1 MGRINANDADK
12 YGSELSG
19 EWFSLKNDHD
29 KATIQFMYD
38 NYDELDVFATH
49 KIEVNGKDR
58 HINCLREYGDP
69 IENCPL
75 CEAGFVPKAAMFV
88 LMYQHE
94 DNKVKI
100 WERGKKFRQKLESLF
115 NLYKPLSDYVFN
127 IERLGKPNDK
137 QTAYEV
143 NYVPVDAYDLSDVER
158 PDLLGGIIL
167 DKDYGDLQY
176 FLETGEF
183 PDEATESTPP
193 PQAPPRRSAPASQ
206 QAAPAPSR
214 RQAPAPTQA
223 PAAAPPSRR
232 QPPRTGKETF

>member
-1 MGRINANDADK
+1 MGRISANDADK

-19 EWFSLKNDHD
+19 EWFSLKNDKD
-29 KATIQFMYD
+29 CAKVQFMYD
-38 NYDELDVFATH
+38 SFDELDVFATH
-49 KIEVNGKDR
+49 KLEVNGKDR

-75 CEAGFVPKAAMFV
+75 CEAGFAPKAAMFV
-88 LMYQHE
+88 LMYQHD

-115 NLYKPLSDYVFN
+115 NLYKPLSDFVFN

-143 NYVPVDAYDLSDVER
+143 NYVPIDAYDLSEIER
-158 PDLLGGIIL
+158 PELLGGIIL

-183 PDEATESTPP
+183 PDDTAEAAP
-193 PQAPPRRSAPASQ
+193 PQAPPRRQAPAQQ
-206 QAAPAPSR
+206 QAAPPASR
-214 RQAPAPTQA
+214 RQAPAQA
-223 PAAAPPSRR
+223 PATTQAPPSRR